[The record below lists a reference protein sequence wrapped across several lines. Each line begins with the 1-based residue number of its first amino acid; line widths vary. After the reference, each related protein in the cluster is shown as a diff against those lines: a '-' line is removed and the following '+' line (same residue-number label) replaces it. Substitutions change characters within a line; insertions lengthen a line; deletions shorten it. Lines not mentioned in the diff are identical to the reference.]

1 MIKTV
6 FDKNILVTAAK
17 TGPVLPA
24 GETVWLKQKG
34 SEVMKSLQRHFLP
47 FLCVNQSVKA
57 QSLFLSARHHLSG
70 IKNKNTHL
78 PTCNSLQSLLSGLFL
93 REKGSWVPFF
103 SPEFSKSTGF
113 SPLYH
118 TLAGPCS

>member
-1 MIKTV
+1 MIKSV

-24 GETVWLKQKG
+24 GETKWLQQKG
-34 SEVMKSLQRHFLP
+34 SEVMKSLHFL

-57 QSLFLSARHHLSG
+57 QSLFSSARHHLSG
-70 IKNKNTHL
+70 IKNRNTHL
-78 PTCNSLQSLLSGLFL
+78 PTRNSLQSLLSGLSL
-93 REKGSWVPFF
+93 REKGSRLPYL

-118 TLAGPCS
+118 TLAEPCG